1 MGFCF
6 WTLNSFLFQLGP
18 PHMEIP
24 GPGIELMSQQCARP
38 LQRQC
43 RVLNPLCF
51 NGTPSQFYS
60 MDHYIYPYAS
70 ATLFLIT
77 VVLKYWKRNTKWCD
91 SNYILFQFF
100 FVLFQNL
107 QIFCCCYG
115 YFVFSFLFFFK

>member
-43 RVLNPLCF
+43 RILNPLCF

-100 FVLFQNL
+100 FCSFSKFANFLLLLWVLCFF
-107 QIFCCCYG
+107 IFI
-115 YFVFSFLFFFK
+115 FF